1 MKVYVLIMPEK
12 PRECLRS
19 ERNKAKGPW
28 EFQHGNQKEVAVAR
42 DSVVQGE
49 HGQELKAKDGSGP
62 TRVTFQMV
70 EESLSI
76 CSSIRS

>member
-1 MKVYVLIMPEK
+1 MLTREK
-12 PRECLRS
+12 PRDCLRS
-19 ERNKAKGPW
+19 ERNKAEGPW
-28 EFQHGNQKEVAVAR
+28 EFQHGNQKEVAVAG

-49 HGQELKAKDGSGP
+49 RGQELQAEDGSGP